1 MSDRVR
7 ILLAQ
12 GIGAAKA
19 GDVDEAEFYLKWVL
33 RADPTREQEIRAW
46 RWLAEIS
53 SDDDATREYI
63 ELILA
68 NDMGHAWARRQLAI
82 LDGRLK
88 EDEIVDPD
96 NLPAA
101 KWEPEKVS
109 AERFVCSECGGRME
123 YAADGIALICTYC
136 GYKETADAVKTN
148 IPEEDFIVGL
158 ARATGHRSPITM
170 QSFTCEGCGASYLLA
185 PETISV
191 TCPFCA
197 TSYTVELTESR
208 TLIPPT
214 GIIPHIVDVDRATKL
229 FHKWLQE
236 QGMLER
242 VRTSKPEGLYLPV
255 WTFDIV
261 GELQY
266 RYQEYDRKRER
277 FVVRESAKSILY
289 DDVVVPACSA
299 LSPDLVD
306 ELSRFD
312 HGRLIPYDSRLLA
325 NWPAELYQVSMADAS
340 IRARAHVVERERD
353 GIERKLSWNA
363 RGLAMSS
370 RTMHIDAYKLILVPV
385 WVAHYTL
392 EDDRFDV
399 VINGQTGTVRG
410 ETPARGSAQLLG
422 MLGRLFG

>member
-53 SDDDATREYI
+53 SDDETKREYV
-63 ELILA
+63 ERILA
-68 NDMGHAWARRQLAI
+68 NDMGHVWARRQLAI
-82 LDGRLK
+82 VDGRLD

-96 NLPAA
+96 KLPAA
-101 KWEPEKVS
+101 QWEPEKVS
-109 AERFVCSECGGRME
+109 VDRFVCSECGGRME
-123 YAADGIALICTYC
+123 YAADGIAFICTYC
-136 GYKETADAVKTN
+136 GYKETADAVETD

-170 QSFTCEGCGASYLLA
+170 QAFTCQGCGASYLLA
-185 PETISV
+185 PEAISIN
-191 TCPFCA
+191 CPFCA

-214 GIIPHIVDVDRATKL
+214 GIIPHIIDADRAATL
-229 FHKWLQE
+229 FHGWLRE

-242 VRTSKPEGLYLPV
+242 ARTIKPDGLYLPV
-255 WTFDIV
+255 WTFDIA

-266 RYQEYDRKRER
+266 RYQEYDSKRER
-277 FVVRESAKSILY
+277 YVVRTSTKAVLY
-289 DDVVVPACSA
+289 DDVVVPACST

-312 HGRLIPYDSRLLA
+312 HGRLLPYDSRLLA

-340 IRARAHVVERERD
+340 IRARAHVVERERG
-353 GIERKLSWNA
+353 GIERKLGWGA
-363 RGLAMSS
+363 RDLALSS
-370 RTMHIDAYKLILVPV
+370 RNMHIDAYKLILVPV
-385 WVAHYTL
+385 WIAHYRL
-392 EDDRFDV
+392 AGEQFDV
-399 VINGQTGTVRG
+399 VINGQDGTVRG
-410 ETPARGSAQLLG
+410 ETPARSAGRLLG
-422 MLGRLFG
+422 MLGRLFE

>member
-19 GDVDEAEFYLKWVL
+19 GDVDEADFYLKWVL
-33 RADPTREQEIRAW
+33 RADPTNEQEIRAW
-46 RWLAEIS
+46 RWLAEIN
-53 SDDDATREYI
+53 SDDETRREYI

-82 LDGRLK
+82 LDGRLD
-88 EDEIVDPD
+88 EDDIVDPD
-96 NLPAA
+96 RLPAA
-101 KWEPEKVS
+101 QWEPEKVS

-123 YAADGIALICTYC
+123 YAADGIALVCTYC
-136 GYKETADAVKTN
+136 GYKETADAGETD

-197 TSYTVELTESR
+197 TSYTVDMTESR

-214 GIIPHIVDVDRATKL
+214 GIIPHIVDVGRATEL
-229 FHKWLQE
+229 FRGWLREYGLLE
-236 QGMLER
+236 QA
-242 VRTSKPEGLYLPV
+242 RTTAPEGLYLPV
-255 WTFDIV
+255 WTFDLA

-277 FVVRESAKSILY
+277 YVVRKSAKSILY
-289 DDVVVPACSA
+289 DDVVVPACST
-299 LSPDLVD
+299 LSPELVD

-312 HGRLIPYDSRLLA
+312 HGRLLPYDSRLLA
-325 NWPAELYQVSMADAS
+325 NWPAELYQISMADAS
-340 IRARAHVVERERD
+340 IRARAHIVEQERD
-353 GIERKLSWNA
+353 RIKRKLGWGA
-363 RGLAMSS
+363 RDLAMSS

-385 WVAHYTL
+385 WIARYTL
-392 EDDRFDV
+392 AGDDFDV
-399 VINGQTGTVRG
+399 VINGQNSTVRG
-410 ETPARGSAQLLG
+410 EAPEHGAGRLLG
-422 MLGRLFG
+422 MLGRLFD